1 MRRSRVLE
9 LCGCAAEAKKETAKR
24 KKKPGSTAI
33 PSPYVGGGKG
43 PVDFGK
49 DLLANPT
56 TERRAERKEV
66 RQHRRPSQTKPTS
79 PSEDPAMQPHVYVI
93 HLKHRTDRR
102 QQFLAAWTAAGLP
115 TDRLH
120 WFPAVLGAAL
130 PNAAFAD
137 FHTVAR
143 TRKAR
148 AGRLGAYLSHTGAI
162 AAAIERNH
170 FPLLIL
176 EDDAVPAEGPVDLG
190 ALFAAA
196 PASANLLYFGALPV
210 KDRKAVKRYCTRRRG
225 FGRVAAGT
233 QLYGGHAY
241 GFRDAAAASHVLAL
255 LRERQMTFDSALVRY
270 QKAHPGA
277 VAVRCPFVFRQAEGY
292 SDIEGTVRWRPS

>member
-1 MRRSRVLE
+1 
-9 LCGCAAEAKKETAKR
+9 
-24 KKKPGSTAI
+24 
-33 PSPYVGGGKG
+33 
-43 PVDFGK
+43 
-49 DLLANPT
+49 
-56 TERRAERKEV
+56 
-66 RQHRRPSQTKPTS
+66 
-79 PSEDPAMQPHVYVI
+79 MQPHVYVI

-102 QQFLAAWTAAGLP
+102 QQFMAAWNAAGLP

-120 WFPAVLGAAL
+120 WFPAVLGSAL
-130 PNAAFAD
+130 PNSAFAD

-176 EDDAVPAEGPVDLG
+176 EDDAVPAGAGAGTSMDIG

-225 FGRVAAGT
+225 FGFVGRGT

-241 GFRDAAAASHVLAL
+241 GFRDAAAASTVLDF

-270 QKAHPGA
+270 QKAHPGS

-292 SDIEGTVRWRPS
+292 SDIEGTVRWR